1 MILFK
6 KIDILGQV
14 ILILAGICSVFF
26 SRDFE
31 FLVFYFLVGG
41 WQLLSCGVHALYRN
55 SWYLLKQRRSYY
67 WWLLVSLV
75 LLATLAIGSIFSGLI
90 MLVLGVVLAI
100 WYTSICIRELNLLL
114 FKNAVHL
121 KR

>member
-6 KIDILGQV
+6 KIDILGQA
-14 ILILAGICSVFF
+14 ILILAGLLSVFLC
-26 SRDFE
+26 DNFE
-31 FLVFYFLVGG
+31 FLIFYLLVGG
-41 WQLLSCGVHALYRN
+41 WQLLSCGIHVLYRH

-67 WWLLVSLV
+67 WWLLVSLM
-75 LLATLAIGSIFSGLI
+75 LLVTLAMGSIISGFA

>member
-6 KIDILGQV
+6 KIDILGQL
-14 ILILAGICSVFF
+14 ILILAGLISVSV
-26 SRDFE
+26 SRDLD
-31 FLVFYFLVGG
+31 FLIFYVLVGA
-41 WQLLSCGVHALYRN
+41 WQLLSCAIHALYRH

-67 WWLLVSLV
+67 WWLLLSVI
-75 LLATLAIGSIFSGLI
+75 LLATLFMGSIFSGLA
-90 MLVLGVVLAI
+90 MLVLGVVLAF
-100 WYTSICIRELNLLL
+100 WYMSICIREFKLLL